1 MSSVNVDEL
10 NQTGPMEPTT
20 YKEAGVDLE
29 TYQESM
35 SRLPQLMHRTYS
47 PRVIQADGGFA
58 GLFQIDFTNGL
69 FARSYEDPVLV
80 AGTDGVGTK
89 LKVANLTGKHDTVG
103 IDLVAMCVND
113 VICCGA
119 EPLFFL
125 DYVAMSHDN
134 PDQLEQIVQGISD
147 GCLQA
152 DCALLGGET
161 AIMPDLYSEG
171 DYDLAGFCVGIVERR
186 HMIDGSAVMP
196 GDVVLGIES
205 SGLHSNGYSL
215 VRRVVFELGRLA
227 VEQQVE
233 SMEKTV
239 GELLS
244 IPTTI
249 YAKQVRKILNH
260 YKVKNVVHGISHIT
274 GGGLAENMERIL
286 PNNVNARI
294 ERDSWTIP
302 PVFKWIQELGNISDD
317 EMDRVFNQG
326 IGLVLIVSEYYA
338 DNIRRMLK
346 QSQLESWQ
354 IGTIEEGSG
363 EVVLT

>member
-1 MSSVNVDEL
+1 MPL
-10 NQTGPMEPTT
+10 T
-20 YKEAGVDLE
+20 YKDAGVDIDSGNNLVRRIAPLAAR
-29 TYQESM
+29 T
-35 SRLPQLMHRTYS
+35 HRPEVRKS
-47 PRVIQADGGFA
+47 VGGFGA
-58 GLFQIDFTNGL
+58 L
-69 FARSYEDPVLV
+69 FALPLERYQKPLLV
-80 AGTDGVGTK
+80 SGTDGVGTK
-89 LKVANLTGKHDTVG
+89 LRLAIDHDQLDGVG

-186 HMIDGSAVMP
+186 HMIDGSAIMP

-227 VEQQVE
+227 VEQEVE
-233 SMEKTV
+233 SIGKTV

-294 ERDSWTIP
+294 QRDSWTVP
-302 PVFKWIQELGNISDD
+302 PVFKWIQELGNINDD

-326 IGLVLIVSEYYA
+326 IGLALIVSEYYA

>member
-1 MSSVNVDEL
+1 
-10 NQTGPMEPTT
+10 MEPTT
-20 YKEAGVDLE
+20 YKESGVDLE

-47 PRVIQADGGFA
+47 PRVIQSDGGFA
-58 GLFQIDFTNGL
+58 GLFQVDFPAGL
-69 FARSYEDPVLV
+69 FARHYENPVLV

-147 GCLQA
+147 GCVQA

-161 AIMPDLYSEG
+161 AIMPDLYSQG
-171 DYDLAGFCVGIVERR
+171 DYDLAGFCVGIVDRD
-186 HMIDGSAVMP
+186 HMIDGSAIMP
-196 GDVVLGIES
+196 GDIVLGIGS

-215 VRRVVFELGRLA
+215 VRRVVFELGRMA
-227 VEQQVE
+227 VDQHVE
-233 SMEKTV
+233 SLGKTV

-244 IPTTI
+244 IPTII
-249 YAKQVRKILNH
+249 YAKPIRKILNH

-274 GGGLAENMERIL
+274 GGGLAENMERTL
-286 PNNVNARI
+286 PDNVDAHI
-294 ERDSWTIP
+294 ERDSWSIP
-302 PVFKWIQELGNISDD
+302 PVFKWIQELGNIGDD

-326 IGLVLIVSEYYA
+326 LGLTLIVSEYYA

-346 QSQLESWQ
+346 RSNLESWQ
-354 IGTIEEGSG
+354 IGTIKEGSG
-363 EVVLT
+363 KVVVS